1 MPVAAPDYETVAAE
15 VKRTL
20 AAAFG
25 PNAAVDTS
33 RANEDRV
40 FVVIASDRFN
50 GLTPKQKQKRV
61 WAVLREGLGETATRV
76 SLAIVYGT
84 DELM

>member
-1 MPVAAPDYETVAAE
+1 MPVVAPDYEAVAAE
-15 VKRTL
+15 VKAAL

-33 RANEDRV
+33 EATGNRV

-50 GLTPKQKQKRV
+50 GLTPRKKQKRV
-61 WAVLREGLGETATRV
+61 WDVLRKELGETATRV
-76 SLAIVYGT
+76 SLVMVYGT